1 MDEILRTTHQ
11 RLGIPSNYED
21 VTRLALQVTPDDLVP
36 IGCDVFGR
44 PQRLRVEAA
53 EAWFNMKGAA
63 EDLGIDV
70 KVVSA
75 YRSVDYQT
83 SLIERLLAQGQPI
96 DDILT
101 RVAAP
106 GFSEHQSGCALDL
119 TSEEI
124 EPLEEEFEQTEAFK
138 WLTENASQYGFH
150 LSYPKKNDLGVIYEP
165 WHWCYRISS
174 R

>member
-1 MDEILRTTHQ
+1 MDEDLRRTHQ
-11 RLGIPSNYED
+11 RLGIPAHYESSS
-21 VTRLALQVTPDDLVP
+21 RLVLQVTPDDLVP
-36 IGCDVFGR
+36 IGSDVFGR
-44 PQRLRVEAA
+44 PQRLRSSAA
-53 EAWFNMKGAA
+53 EAWSSMQAA
-63 EDLGIDV
+63 ATDRGVDV
-70 KVVSA
+70 RVVSA

-83 SLIERLLAQGQPI
+83 SLIERLISQGQSI

-124 EPLEEEFEQTEAFK
+124 EPLEEEFENTEAFK
-138 WLTENASQYGFH
+138 WLTTNAARYGFY
-150 LSYPKKNDLGVIYEP
+150 LSYPRGNEYGVIYEP
-165 WHWCYRISS
+165 WHWCFRVSS